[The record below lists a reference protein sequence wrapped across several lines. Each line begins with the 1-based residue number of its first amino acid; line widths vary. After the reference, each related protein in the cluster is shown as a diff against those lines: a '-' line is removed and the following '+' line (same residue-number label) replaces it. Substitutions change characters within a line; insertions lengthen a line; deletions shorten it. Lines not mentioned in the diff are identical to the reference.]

1 MAYTDI
7 IHTEYNLVQTAGSTI
22 NYAFDS
28 PVSNDGS
35 PHMTHLCFQFDL
47 TMSGP
52 VVAVPCG
59 GDALISDVRIKVGS
73 RELINFQQTLYDT
86 GMVSST
92 ITGLGVLAQ
101 KVGGYT
107 TVHFDPANPTI
118 MVANMC
124 LPFGLDASVPHR
136 FNITLTTFNA
146 DSFVVGGGA
155 LTVAS
160 SNLNMIAHYGVSKDT
175 VQYGSR
181 QDFNITAAAQRNF
194 VIYGKQGWNML
205 GILQTGNY
213 TTQAAQ
219 VDDFTDI
226 RLKNGAFRTL
236 TMFDWRMINGD
247 SWNAPLQ
254 FPDPALG
261 GTTPQYKGQQL
272 GAIFLDLRRL
282 TAGANAELLGTAAVT
297 ATASSF
303 FPVWVAPV
311 GTRTPSPPKQ
321 TVTTVD
327 STTEEV
333 VGQSAYGTNA

>member
-52 VVAVPCG
+52 VIGLPVG
-59 GDALISDVRIKVGS
+59 GDALVSDVRIKVGS

-86 GMVSST
+86 GMNTTTV
-92 ITGLGVLAQ
+92 TGLGVMAQ

-107 TVHFDPANPTI
+107 TVHRSGANSY
-118 MVANMC
+118 VANMC

-136 FNITLTTFNA
+136 FNITLTTFDA
-146 DSFVVGGGA
+146 DAFCIGAGA
-155 LTVAS
+155 LTIAS
-160 SNLNMIAHYGVSKDT
+160 SELNMIAHYGVSKDT

-181 QDFNITAAAQRNF
+181 QDFNITANAQRNF

-205 GILQTGNY
+205 GVLQTGNY
-213 TTQAAQ
+213 TTLATQ

-247 SWNAPLQ
+247 MWNSPLQ
-254 FPDPALG
+254 YPDPVIG

-297 ATASSF
+297 ATATSF
-303 FPVWVAPV
+303 FPIWVAPV
-311 GTRTPSPPKQ
+311 GTRTPAPPKQ
-321 TVTTVD
+321 TVVTVD